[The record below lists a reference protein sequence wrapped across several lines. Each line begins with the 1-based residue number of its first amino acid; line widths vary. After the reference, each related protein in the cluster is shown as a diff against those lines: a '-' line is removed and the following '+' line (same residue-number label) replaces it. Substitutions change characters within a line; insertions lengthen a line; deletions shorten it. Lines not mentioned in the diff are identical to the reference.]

1 MIKILIFSL
10 FIMHT
15 AASVDQQIQRWEEVY
30 SSFHNRGANW
40 KITYVPELINRI
52 RYMGDYVAK
61 AIGDNPER
69 LGQLEAVLDSAER
82 KSTDESLTFQWAM
95 RSFDALAKICDLGL
109 SLEAFTGELPES
121 YFDGRFKDADQKYSF
136 LVNSDIYFLCVPK
149 ASLKIERFVEGYL
162 RERPVQF
169 VAFANKE
176 LEVGSSW

>member
-1 MIKILIFSL
+1 
-10 FIMHT
+10 MHT